1 MIRHKILITY
11 DDGCYSRVFSEPFI
25 RKCIDAALD
34 CEGVF
39 LQCEVSVLITGDEA
53 IHRINREFRS
63 VDRATDVLSF
73 PLQNFVPE
81 AFDAEITDLDR
92 NTGLLPIGDI
102 VISVDHIRAQA
113 LEYGH
118 SRRRELAYLLVHS
131 VMHLLGYDHMD
142 EGEEKRR
149 MRRHEE
155 VVMERLAL

>member
-1 MIRHKILITY
+1 MINIINKTRHKDLEIY
-11 DDGCYSRVFSEPFI
+11 YPFI
-25 RKCIDAALD
+25 EEYYRKLLKILGREDVYDL
-34 CEGVF
+34 
-39 LQCEVSVLITGDEA
+39 SVILVGPVT

-81 AFDAEITDLDR
+81 VFDTEITDLDR

-155 VVMERLAL
+155 AVMERLAL